1 MEPRQRFLAAWRSV
15 GAPDASADAAF
26 DAVVAHYA
34 VPERAYHNLSHIIAA
49 LDALDAVRE
58 QLVHPAEARLA
69 LWFHDAVYDPRR
81 TDNEAASASLAR
93 QVLGGAGVNQEV
105 VARIA
110 AMIMDTRHDAPA
122 SSSDGAFVADADLA
136 TLGADDDTFD
146 RYDAAIR
153 QEYAFVPEAT
163 YRPARKALLER
174 FLAREAIYQTE
185 PFRRRYE
192 AAARRNIAR
201 VCRGGS

>member
-1 MEPRQRFLAAWRSV
+1 MEPRERFLAAWRSV

-26 DAVVAHYA
+26 DAVVARYA
-34 VPERAYHNLSHIIAA
+34 VPERAYHNLSHIIAT
-49 LDALDAVRE
+49 LDLLDTVRE
-58 QLVHPAEARLA
+58 QLDHPAEAALA

-81 TDNEAASASLAR
+81 ADNEEASASLAR
-93 QVLGGAGVNQEV
+93 QVLGDAGVGSDV
-105 VARIA
+105 VARIM

-153 QEYAFVPEAT
+153 QEYTFVPETA

-174 FLAREAIYQTE
+174 FLARESIYQTE
-185 PFRRRYE
+185 PFRQRFE
-192 AAARRNIAR
+192 AAARGNIAR
-201 VCRGGS
+201 VWGAGS